1 MKNKQ
6 LKTNTQLFINTT
18 ITDAGIMDP
27 AQFTRKNL
35 KSALHI
41 ITQELKKRGTKTPHI
56 FLPFRSKVNDEKL
69 ESFLSSIAPLGELR
83 TDNTLL
89 QQLCSETDEFT
100 LISAL
105 KYFWSRLPNNEIIG
119 WDVYLEFKRR
129 EAEKGYPKMHSY
141 RLCQNVCHLQLMPLL
156 SMIFGFDI
164 EHNIKFSIQLSKWSE
179 NKQDGKFLGI

>member
-1 MKNKQ
+1 MVNTKQ
-6 LKTNTQLFINTT
+6 LIANLELPKLPFNHEKQTTQKPTHNYLSNTT

-119 WDVYLEFKRR
+119 SGLDNNESSILV
-129 EAEKGYPKMHSY
+129 MI
-141 RLCQNVCHLQLMPLL
+141 NV
-156 SMIFGFDI
+156 FVG
-164 EHNIKFSIQLSKWSE
+164 
-179 NKQDGKFLGI
+179 FLGIV